1 MTDIDTGTDISCMD
15 GMVPSM
21 PEVSGDLQIVQLA
34 VRGLTKASDKL
45 PFLGWG
51 IDIRKMLLSKYSTT
65 QVEIMAKRQVLTDE
79 RLRACTV
86 KATQVDASYELQFA
100 LVKEEDGTVLKF
112 TMSIDEAAATLI
124 TLQQG

>member
-1 MTDIDTGTDISCMD
+1 MTTDTGTDISCMD
-15 GMVPSM
+15 GLVPSM

-51 IDIRKMLLSKYSTT
+51 IDLRRALLSKYSTT
-65 QVEIMAKRQVLTDE
+65 QIEVLAKRQVLTDE

-86 KATQVDASYELQFA
+86 KAEQVGVEYQLKFA
-100 LVKEEDGTVLKF
+100 LVKEDDGTELKF

-124 TLQQG
+124 SLEQG